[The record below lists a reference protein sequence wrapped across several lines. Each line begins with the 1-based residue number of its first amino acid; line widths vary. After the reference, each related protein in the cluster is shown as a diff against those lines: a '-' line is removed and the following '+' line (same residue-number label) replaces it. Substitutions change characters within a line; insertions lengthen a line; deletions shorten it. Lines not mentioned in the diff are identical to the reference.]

1 MVGARVFQMIYMRDL
16 KTPSGS
22 GEITFV
28 SNWIWLVLI
37 MTYTA
42 VGVTCMTIH
51 GGFWIART
59 IVLMDTMMFV
69 LQFIMYNFV
78 NAYQIS
84 IA

>member
-1 MVGARVFQMIYMRDL
+1 MIYMRDL
-16 KTPSGS
+16 KNPN

-37 MTYTA
+37 VTYTG
-42 VGVTCMTIH
+42 VGVTCLTIH

-59 IVLMDTMMFV
+59 IVLMDILMFI
-69 LQFIMYNFV
+69 LQFIMYNAV

-84 IA
+84 MAQT

>member
-1 MVGARVFQMIYMRDL
+1 MIYMRDL
-16 KTPSGS
+16 KSPN

-37 MTYTA
+37 VTYTG
-42 VGVTCMTIH
+42 VGVTCLTIH

-59 IVLMDTMMFV
+59 IVLMDILMFI
-69 LQFIMYNFV
+69 LQFIMYNAV

-84 IA
+84 MAQSSV